1 MDSKSTWET
10 VDVRG
15 IASFKSVAT
24 LVGVWFL
31 YRILV
36 ALYNIS
42 PFHPLSRFPGP
53 KIAAVSYLYEA
64 YYDWWRVGRYGK
76 VIRDMHERYG
86 RSNNLQMHLI
96 ISNTRRS
103 YCQNQSRRTPL
114 LRPIL
119 HRRNLRG
126 SWPCSR
132 QMAASTQH
140 RRRWPCLSNGF
151 LNCQP

>member
-1 MDSKSTWET
+1 MDSKSIWET

-24 LVGVWFL
+24 IVGVWFL
-31 YRILV
+31 YRLSV
-36 ALYNIS
+36 VLYNIS

-86 RSNNLQMHLI
+86 RPNNLRMRLI

-103 YCQNQSRRTPL
+103 YCQNQSR
-114 LRPIL
+114 
-119 HRRNLRG
+119 
-126 SWPCSR
+126 
-132 QMAASTQH
+132 
-140 RRRWPCLSNGF
+140 
-151 LNCQP
+151 